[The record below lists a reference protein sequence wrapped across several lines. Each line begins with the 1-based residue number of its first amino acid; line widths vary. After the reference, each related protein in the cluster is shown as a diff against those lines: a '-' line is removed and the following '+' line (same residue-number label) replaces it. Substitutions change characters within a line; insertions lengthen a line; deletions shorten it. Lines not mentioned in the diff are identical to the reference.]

1 MPPPPHTHT
10 MMMLPDMTR
19 PANKSRSSSRTSF
32 PGPIRS
38 QENFRAASRPAL
50 SASESSLLPAPGTDE
65 RAEGR
70 KGVVGPSPPS
80 LSVVL
85 GEIVAPSVRVR
96 PRPSVSTNISAD
108 RCLSRKSGG
117 APLARSPARL
127 PLPSLLPTCLPCPA
141 VASLYT
147 EAPLFIVPAGAAVF
161 WPREITPRSAD
172 RCSSARMS

>member
-1 MPPPPHTHT
+1 
-10 MMMLPDMTR
+10 MMLPDMTR

-96 PRPSVSTNISAD
+96 PRPSV
-108 RCLSRKSGG
+108 R
-117 APLARSPARL
+117 
-127 PLPSLLPTCLPCPA
+127 PSVPIYQQI
-141 VASLYT
+141 VASLVKA
-147 EAPLFIVPAGAAVF
+147 EAPRSLARPPAYHFLLSFPLACLALQSLPCIQRLRFLLCPPAPPSFGREKSLRGPQIVAVVQ
-161 WPREITPRSAD
+161 E
-172 RCSSARMS
+172 